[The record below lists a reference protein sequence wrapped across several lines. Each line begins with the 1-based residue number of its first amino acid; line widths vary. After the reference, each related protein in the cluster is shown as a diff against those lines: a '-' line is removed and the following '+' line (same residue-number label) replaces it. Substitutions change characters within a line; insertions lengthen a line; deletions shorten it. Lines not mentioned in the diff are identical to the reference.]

1 MGQKLYYGIDLGTTN
16 SAISYGHITSNNKV
30 STEICKINRY
40 GKGGGLEAKE
50 TLPSVV
56 YYKQNMKTKEV
67 TPMVGD
73 FAKNQ
78 YGKKYGSV
86 MKSVKNYIG
95 TTEKLQLND
104 DIVDKKPEEVS
115 SRILQHLL
123 IGLKEK
129 LTLPEVPKDVIIT
142 IPASFDPDQRRA
154 TLEAAKIAGLNV
166 DDNMLLYEPKAVIY
180 NVANMVANN
189 EIPKS
194 QIDFSEKKNVL
205 VFDLGGGTLD
215 VALYRVHNSEKY
227 DFPIID
233 EVAVGRYTRIGG
245 DDFDKLIAKRLVEEF
260 FRYNKGSESEV
271 DVNEL
276 AQLMESRAEYIKLEL
291 SDKVTNAKFSGN
303 EVEDD
308 EEFEIS
314 EMDIY
319 KGMEFEAYLSK
330 KEIENL
336 LSPIMAKHLKISDVN
351 RIDKLTTERDINNII
366 YPILDVLDKAKQI
379 CPDIKVDSVILNG
392 GMTKFYMIKDR
403 IEEFFGITPVAVND
417 ADLAVAKG
425 AAFYQYCLEKAEIAV
440 LEGEKIA
447 DRSGIIADRCSIKPK
462 KEAVLSQL
470 GSAVVNDNINIGLD
484 KSYVVPLLKAGTKLP
499 TGEIE
504 IESNFKL
511 PVETDNVELPLYVG
525 RGLSSDL
532 PNRKLTSR
540 IVELKKSYAPGT
552 QVSFTVSMNENK
564 VMTIRAFIGNDTK
577 EEVTVEI
584 DTGNSVL
591 NGKKSCKL
599 STTEVEKLNVA
610 TEIERIKTN
619 VDILENMRRPNN
631 NRGNG
636 NFQQEYKKKSE
647 NAKYKI
653 NETVTSIKNC
663 KNKKDFE
670 RPILDTLV
678 TLDNS
683 SMLKGILIEI
693 GTHIYPEM
701 SKTGKFDFKSLCM
714 NMLNKMY
721 MSNNNNKDTITKAI
735 IALGSIGDESCVKL
749 LESFVGE
756 TCARNFIVNIVRAIG
771 NLSPSN
777 DLIAKN
783 FLHTSETSNDIGAYI
798 YAVGKSFGRETSGRA
813 DREVE
818 KIAEKLLKIVKKEDA
833 NKDMAVIALGEICN
847 ALPETENRL
856 SEKFTEKIGTKLA
869 DYVKTVNNETYGDK
883 VRLITYII
891 LGLELTDE
899 QDSQWK
905 SFTKKK

>member
-104 DIVDKKPEEVS
+104 DIDDKKPEQVS
-115 SRILQHLL
+115 ARILQHLL
-123 IGLKEK
+123 IGLKER
-129 LTLPEVPKDVIIT
+129 LNLSDVPKDVIIT

-303 EVEDD
+303 EVADD

-336 LSPIMAKHLKISDVN
+336 LSPIMAKHLKISDVDK
-351 RIDKLTTERDINNII
+351 IDKLTSERDVNNII

-379 CPDIKVDSVILNG
+379 CPDIKVDAVILNG

-403 IEEFFGITPVAVND
+403 IEEFFGITPVSVND
-417 ADLAVAKG
+417 PDLAVAKG

-440 LEGEKIA
+440 LQGEKLG
-447 DRSGIIADRCSIKPK
+447 DRSGIIADRSSAKPK
-462 KEAVLSQL
+462 KEAVLLQL
-470 GSAVVNDNINIGLD
+470 GSAIVNDNINLGLD
-484 KSYVVPLLKAGTKLP
+484 RGYVRTLLKAGTKLP
-499 TGEIE
+499 TGDIALEKD
-504 IESNFKL
+504 FTL
-511 PVETDNVELPLYVG
+511 PVGTDNIELPIYIG
-525 RGLSSDL
+525 RGKTTDL
-532 PNRKLTSR
+532 PNRKLASR
-540 IVELKKSYAPGT
+540 VVKLKKSYAPGT
-552 QVSFTVSMNENK
+552 GVSLTVNMDENK
-564 VMTIRAFIGNDTK
+564 VMTIRAFVGDDQK

-584 DTGNSVL
+584 DTGNSAL
-591 NGKKSCKL
+591 NGKKSSKM
-599 STTEVEKLNVA
+599 STNEIEKLNAA
-610 TEIERIKTN
+610 TEMERIKTN
-619 VDILENMRRPNN
+619 TDIIENIKRQ
-631 NRGNG
+631 NRGLSNLHPD
-636 NFQQEYKKKSE
+636 QRKKHE

-653 NETVTSIKNC
+653 SETVASIKNC
-663 KNKKDFE
+663 GNKADFE
-670 RPILDTLV
+670 KPILETLK
-678 TLDNS
+678 TLENS
-683 SMLKGILIEI
+683 AMLKGILIDI
-693 GTHIYPEM
+693 GTNIYPEM
-701 SKTGKFDFKSLCM
+701 SESGKSEFRNLCL
-714 NMLNKMY
+714 NMVNRIY
-721 MSNNNNKDTITKAI
+721 MSNNNNKDNITKAI
-735 IALGSIGDESCVKL
+735 IALGNIGDEQCAKH
-749 LESFVGE
+749 LETFVGE

-783 FLHTSETSNDIGAYI
+783 FLLYPEDSFDIGAYI
-798 YAVGKSFGRETSGRA
+798 YAVGKSFGREASGRA

-833 NKDMAVIALGEICN
+833 NKDMAVVALGEICN
-847 ALPETENRL
+847 ALPETEYKL
-856 SEKFTEKIGTKLA
+856 PEKFTEKIGTKLA
-869 DYVKTVNNETYGDK
+869 DYVKTVNNDIYGDK

-891 LGLELTDE
+891 LGLELTEE
-899 QDSQWK
+899 QNSQWK